1 MLPPPQKKSGFAS
14 EQQNP
19 VMQEVRRQREPAQPM
34 DVLAI
39 LEQSQGSREQAI
51 KTYNG
56 FADLV
61 NKDKDFRV
69 MRANNTLF
77 AYNNNR
83 DGSVDVAMET
93 ADNPRELIDS
103 LKQFAEA
110 MKVAGFKVGKFEI
123 DNPQIIK
130 ALRAAGLET
139 TTQPSG
145 TVGEDGRTPT
155 MIGVVRVQ

>member
-1 MLPPPQKKSGFAS
+1 MLPPPQKKSGFAP
-14 EQQNP
+14 EQQNA
-19 VMQEVRRQREPAQPM
+19 VMNEVRRQREPAQPM
-34 DVLAI
+34 DVLNI

-93 ADNPRELIDS
+93 ADNPRDLIDS
-103 LKQFAEA
+103 IKQFTQA
-110 MKVAGFKVGKFEI
+110 MKTAGFKTGRFEI

-130 ALRAAGLET
+130 ALKAAGIDASM
-139 TTQPSG
+139 QSSG
-145 TVGEDGRTPT
+145 TVGPDGRTPT
-155 MIGVVRVQ
+155 MIGIVRV

>member
-1 MLPPPQKKSGFAS
+1 MLPPPQKKSGFAP
-14 EQQNP
+14 EQQNA
-19 VMQEVRRQREPAQPM
+19 VMNEIRRQREPAQPM
-34 DVLAI
+34 DVLNI
-39 LEQSQGSREQAI
+39 LEQSQGSKEQAI

-56 FADLV
+56 FSDLV

-93 ADNPRELIDS
+93 ADNPRDLIDS
-103 LKQFAEA
+103 IKQFTQA
-110 MKVAGFKVGKFEI
+110 MKIAGFKTGRFEI

-130 ALRAAGLET
+130 ALKAAGIDASM
-139 TTQPSG
+139 QSSG
-145 TVGEDGRTPT
+145 TVGPDGRTPT
-155 MIGVVRVQ
+155 MIGIVRV

>member
-1 MLPPPQKKSGFAS
+1 MLPPPQKKSGFAP
-14 EQQNP
+14 EQQA
-19 VMQEVRRQREPAQPM
+19 VMEQVKKQRSAAAPM

-61 NKDKDFRV
+61 NADKDFRV

-93 ADNPRELIDS
+93 ADNPRDLIDS
-103 LKQFAEA
+103 IKQFSEA
-110 MKVAGFKVGKFEI
+110 MKIAGFKVGRFEI

-130 ALRAAGLET
+130 AMKAAGL
-139 TTQPSG
+139 QASMKPSG
-145 TVGEDGRTPT
+145 AVGADGRTPT
-155 MIGVVRVQ
+155 MIGEVIVQ

>member
-1 MLPPPQKKSGFAS
+1 MLPPPQKKSDFAN
-14 EQQNP
+14 QQQP
-19 VMQEVRRQREPAQPM
+19 VMEQVKKQRGPAETM

-39 LEQSQGSREQAI
+39 LEKSQGSREQAI

-56 FADLV
+56 FSDLV
-61 NKDKDFRV
+61 NTDKDFRV

-93 ADNPRELIDS
+93 ADNPRALIDS
-103 LKQFAEA
+103 IKQFTQA
-110 MKVAGFKVGKFEI
+110 MKTAGFKTGRFEI

-130 ALRAAGLET
+130 ALKASGIDAAM
-139 TTQPSG
+139 QSSG
-145 TVGEDGRTPT
+145 SVGPDGRTPT
-155 MIGVVRVQ
+155 MIGIVRV

>member
-1 MLPPPQKKSGFAS
+1 MLPPPQKKPDFANK
-14 EQQNP
+14 QQN
-19 VMQEVRRQREPAQPM
+19 VVEQVKKQRSAAEPM

-61 NKDKDFRV
+61 SKDKDFRV

-83 DGSVDVAMET
+83 DGSVDIAMET
-93 ADNPRELIDS
+93 ADNPRDLIDS
-103 LKQFAEA
+103 IKQFSQA
-110 MKVAGFKVGKFEI
+110 MKIAGFKIGRFEI

-130 ALRAAGLET
+130 AMQAAGL
-139 TTQPSG
+139 QASMKPSG
-145 TVGEDGRTPT
+145 AVGPDGRTPT
-155 MIGVVRVQ
+155 MIGEVRV

>member
-1 MLPPPQKKSGFAS
+1 MLPPPQKKSGFAP
-14 EQQNP
+14 EKQNA
-19 VMQEVRRQREPAQPM
+19 VMNEVRRQREPAQPM
-34 DVLAI
+34 DVLNI

-93 ADNPRELIDS
+93 ADNPRDLIDS
-103 LKQFAEA
+103 IKQFTQA
-110 MKVAGFKVGKFEI
+110 MKTAGFKTGRFEI

-130 ALRAAGLET
+130 ALKAAGIDASM
-139 TTQPSG
+139 QSSG
-145 TVGEDGRTPT
+145 TVGPDGRTPT
-155 MIGVVRVQ
+155 MIGIVRV